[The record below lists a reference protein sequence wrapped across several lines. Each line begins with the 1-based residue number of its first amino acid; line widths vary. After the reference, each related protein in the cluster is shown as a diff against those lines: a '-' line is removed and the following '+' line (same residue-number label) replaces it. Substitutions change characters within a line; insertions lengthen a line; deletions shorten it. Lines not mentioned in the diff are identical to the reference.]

1 MDPRSNPYNPGA
13 GLRPFALTGRDDD
26 IEAVEVL
33 ADRATRGLMSRSMV
47 FSGLRGVGKTVLLN
61 ELAGRTQQRNWFT
74 VQIEADRSHPERFA
88 RSLAVEFING
98 ARSQRR
104 WFSKRNEQ
112 VRDALR
118 TITSFQI
125 SLGLDGFRFDIDLD
139 RSSAR
144 ANTGDLYIDLADLAT
159 SVGVAASE
167 SGIGVALFIDEMQDL
182 TAEQMSAV
190 CRSCHLA
197 AQRHL
202 PWFVIGGGLPNL
214 PKALAEAESYAER
227 LFEYRTIDRLGDEAA
242 RSALVL
248 PTAAADVVWAND
260 ACEFAL
266 SESGGYPYFIQQF
279 GKSTWDAAIGPS
291 TISLD
296 DATFGIAEGQQQLD
310 HGFYASRWERAT
322 PTERRF
328 LEAMAPDDGA
338 SSASS
343 DVAGRLGKSLSS
355 LGPARA
361 SLINKGIVYSPEHGS
376 IAFTVPGMADFVRRR
391 ARAERP

>member
-279 GKSTWDAAIGPS
+279 
-291 TISLD
+291 
-296 DATFGIAEGQQQLD
+296 D